1 MFFKVLAAIVTA
13 DAVDRRMREQQRRK
27 WAAERARRQAS
38 APTPPAPR
46 GWGAPVMQDRSSASP
61 ERPA

>member
-1 MFFKVLAAIVTA
+1 MFFRVLAAIVTA

-27 WAAERARRQAS
+27 WAAEQARHQAS

-46 GWGAPVMQDRSSASP
+46 DWGARVMPDRGSGSP
-61 ERPA
+61 EPSA